1 MAKKFPRFLISDPT
15 NVKFRGP
22 FIVHTLEPQFICRPE
37 FDQKRHVADCILLE
51 TFDKSSSENEVH
63 EIMKEIPEWYKYSGI
78 HQSNHT
84 EDKLLS
90 EVDGCE
96 FLKDHS
102 THYSVEDAR
111 KIIRILFP
119 TKAKKIYEG
128 SSSYGIKHLFE
139 HISETIIN
147 SKFGTKKYCSNN
159 TVIEAFENEG
169 FKMKEEGPN
178 RCMNLLASE
187 INRAKKLFW
196 NY

>member
-37 FDQKRHVADCILLE
+37 FDEKRHVVDCFLLE
-51 TFDKSSSENEVH
+51 TFGNDNLANEAS
-63 EIMKEIPEWYKYSGI
+63 EIMKEIPEWYKHSGI
-78 HQSNHT
+78 HQSNHA

-90 EVDGCE
+90 EIGGCE
-96 FLKDHS
+96 FLKDHL

-139 HISETIIN
+139 HISETI
-147 SKFGTKKYCSNN
+147 SGLKFSTKKYCSNN
-159 TVIEAFENEG
+159 TVIEAFEKEG
-169 FKMKEEGPN
+169 FRMKEEGLN
-178 RCMNLLASE
+178 RYMNLLASE